1 MAGSPALAAPTPAAS
16 GSFTANGSATLARL
30 DVSVPANA
38 LFPGGS
44 GFLSLVNA
52 QHAVNSEEDQAVKA
66 RAQFIAA
73 EALGHQAP
81 DFPKNSVSQ
90 VAPPDNAEPATS
102 ELLAI
107 PNNPLLWGKI
117 LPASAHAR
125 WNSDIACPTGPVEI
139 AKSEAKVAELHAL
152 TSEGAAIPIQLPNV
166 PALPVPA
173 GVTVVDLP
181 RVLASETHANIV
193 EVAGQS
199 GLGVAST
206 ATIDVVDLTLFKGTP
221 AQTRIQVVSQ
231 PKLTATAAGTE
242 GKSSVEYEAPVLKIT
257 DPQGSVHQI
266 DAPGQSYTIG
276 AESLPA
282 SLKGGLASALTPI
295 GQAVPAGLPSL
306 PALPVL
312 SGNPYL
318 AKLSLG
324 VLDNKIVD
332 ANTAQGRL
340 TMLRLELLAPDGKN
354 PLATLALGELKAQ
367 ATVADGGLTCGSP
380 SVIPS
385 ESEGP
390 GEELPVTGSD
400 VTLLVAGG
408 GLLLLLGRFA
418 MVATARRQ
426 H

>member
-1 MAGSPALAAPTPAAS
+1 MAAPTPAAS

-30 DVSVPANA
+30 DVTVPATP

-52 QHAVNSEEDQAVKA
+52 QHAVNSAEDQAVKA
-66 RAQFIAA
+66 RAQFVAG
-73 EALGHQAP
+73 EALGHAAP

-90 VAPPDNAEPATS
+90 VAPPDNAAPATS

-107 PNNPLLWGKI
+107 PPNPLLWGKV

-139 AKSEAKVAELHAL
+139 AKAEAKVAELHAL
-152 TSEGAAIPIQLPNV
+152 TTEGASIPITVPGV

-173 GVTVVDLP
+173 GVTLVDLP

-193 EVAGQS
+193 EIAGQS

-221 AQTRIQVVSQ
+221 AETRIQVVSQ
-231 PKLTATAAGTE
+231 PNLTATAAGTA
-242 GKSSVEYEAPVLKIT
+242 GKSSVTYEAPVLKIT
-257 DPQGSVHQI
+257 DPNKKVHQI

-276 AESLPA
+276 AASLPA
-282 SLKGGLASALTPI
+282 GLEGGLAAALTPI
-295 GQAVPAGLPSL
+295 GQAVPTGL
-306 PALPVL
+306 PALGLPDLVH
-312 SGNPYL
+312 GKPYL

-324 VLDNKIVD
+324 VLDNKVED

-340 TMLRLELLAPDGKN
+340 TMLRLELLAPDGVN

-367 ATVADGGLTCGSP
+367 ATVADGGLTCGQP
-380 SVIPS
+380 SVLPS

-390 GEELPVTGSD
+390 GNNNGEELPVTGSD